1 MKLSVIVPVYNIEH
15 YVSYCIESIICQNN
29 IDMEVILVD
38 DGSTDN
44 SSMICDAFAEKFSNI
59 IVIHKQNGGLSSA
72 RNAGLDIANGD
83 YVLFI
88 DGDDYLQNGAIKE
101 LVKVAEKT
109 SVDVVQFGYEEVFG
123 YDQYTEAIE
132 RLIKNKSEVV
142 VETDRYKFY
151 DNLYRLGGVA
161 ASACTKLMCL
171 DLVKLL
177 RFKEGLLH
185 EDEQFTSHLLAN
197 CKSIAY
203 VNDFLP
209 YKYVMREG
217 SIIHE
222 NFSEKKLYDLSF
234 IYEERIE
241 ILQDLNYTDLVNR
254 TASKYFDVLIF
265 LYGQALKV
273 DNKRALH
280 FIQDKLRYL
289 LSNYPLRP
297 LGYNRYIL
305 ALYRLGLSGV
315 GIYYGIRK
323 IFGK

>member
-1 MKLSVIVPVYNIEH
+1 MKVSIIVPVYNIRN
-15 YVSYCIESIICQNN
+15 YISYCIESLICQNYEDFE
-29 IDMEVILVD
+29 IILVD
-38 DGSTDN
+38 DGSTDG
-44 SSMICDAFAEKFSNI
+44 SSIECDRFTNQYEHINT
-59 IVIHKQNGGLSSA
+59 IHKQNGGLSSA
-72 RNAGLDIANGD
+72 RNVGLNIANGD

-88 DGDDYLQNGAIKE
+88 DGDDYLQNGTINE
-101 LVKVAEKT
+101 LVKIVEKT
-109 SVDVVQFGYEEVFG
+109 NADVIQFGYEEVLG
-123 YDQYTEAIE
+123 YDKYSESIE
-132 RLIKNKSEVV
+132 NLIINRSELV

-161 ASACTKLMCL
+161 ASACTKLMRL
-171 DLVKLL
+171 DLVKSL

-222 NFSEKKLYDLSF
+222 NFSQKKLYDLSF

-241 ILQDLNYTDLVNR
+241 ILQNLNFTDLINR
-254 TASKYFDVLIF
+254 TASKYFDILIL

-273 DNKRALH
+273 DSKRSLH
-280 FIQDKLRYL
+280 FIQDKLKYL
-289 LSNYPLRP
+289 LNNYPLSP
-297 LGYNRYIL
+297 LNYNRYIL

-315 GIYYGIRK
+315 DIYYGIRK
-323 IFGK
+323 ILGK

>member
-1 MKLSVIVPVYNIEH
+1 MKLSIIVPVYNIKS
-15 YVSYCIESIICQNN
+15 YISYCIKSIVHQNYEDFE
-29 IDMEVILVD
+29 IILVD
-38 DGSTDN
+38 DGSTDGV
-44 SSMICDAFAEKFSNI
+44 SLICDKFAIKYNFI
-59 IVIHKQNGGLSSA
+59 KVIHKQNGGLSSA

-101 LVKVAEKT
+101 LVTIVKNTRA
-109 SVDVVQFGYEEVFG
+109 DVVQFGYEEVSG
-123 YDQYTEAIE
+123 YDRWSESIE
-132 RLIKNKSEVV
+132 RLIKSESEIIL
-142 VETDRYKFY
+142 ETDQYKFY

-161 ASACTKLMCL
+161 ASACTKLMRL
-171 DLVKLL
+171 DLVKSL

-254 TASKYFDVLIF
+254 AASKYFDVLIL

-297 LGYNRYIL
+297 LGYHRYIL

-323 IFGK
+323 ILGK

>member
-1 MKLSVIVPVYNIEH
+1 MRISIIVPVYNIRN
-15 YVSYCIESIICQNN
+15 YVSYCIESLVYQNYEDLE
-29 IDMEVILVD
+29 IILVD
-38 DGSTDN
+38 DGSTDE
-44 SSMICDAFAEKFSNI
+44 SSLICDKFAIKYNFI
-59 IVIHKQNGGLSSA
+59 KVIHKQNGGLSSA

-88 DGDDYLQNGAIKE
+88 DGDDYLQNGAIME
-101 LVKVAEKT
+101 LVEIVEKT

-123 YDQYTEAIE
+123 YDKYAEAIE
-132 RLIKNKSEVV
+132 RLIINKSEVV

-161 ASACTKLMCL
+161 ASACTKLMRL
-171 DLVKLL
+171 DLVNFL
-177 RFKEGLLH
+177 RFKEGFLH

-197 CKSIAY
+197 CKSVAY
-203 VNDFLP
+203 VNEFFP

-222 NFSEKKLYDLSF
+222 NFSQKKLYDLSF

-241 ILQDLNYTDLVNR
+241 ILQNLNLPDLINR
-254 TASKYFDVLIF
+254 TASKYFDILIL

-280 FIQDKLRYL
+280 FIQDRLRYL
-289 LSNYPLRP
+289 LNNYPLRP
-297 LGYNRYIL
+297 LKYNRYIL

-315 GIYYGIRK
+315 DIYYGIRK
-323 IFGK
+323 ILGK